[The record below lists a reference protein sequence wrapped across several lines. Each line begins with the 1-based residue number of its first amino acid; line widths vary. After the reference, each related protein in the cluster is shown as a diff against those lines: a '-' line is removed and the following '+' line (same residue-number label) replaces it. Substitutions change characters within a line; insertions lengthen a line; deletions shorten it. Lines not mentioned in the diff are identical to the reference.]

1 LNCSYS
7 PETVFGWS
15 KVLKV
20 KEYSVPRKAKKKG
33 KYKLKTH
40 KATAKRFRLTG
51 SGKLVRTKGGK
62 SHLRRRKS
70 KRTKKQFARMIEVS
84 GTGIRKRVN
93 RLAPYLRKYKANPN
107 ARSGQK

>member
-1 LNCSYS
+1 M
-7 PETVFGWS
+7 
-15 KVLKV
+15 
-20 KEYSVPRKAKKKG
+20 PRKKTKKG

-70 KRTKKQFARMIEVS
+70 KRTKNLFDKMLVVKS
-84 GTGIRKRVN
+84 KGTIRRVN
-93 RLAPYLRKYKANPN
+93 RLAPYMKKYKANPN
-107 ARSGQK
+107 ARTGQSG